1 MCPIK
6 NENGYLLLEILLSIT
21 ILSIIFTVF
30 FGYFLQSRTHVEIN
44 KGIGSASQLSQ
55 EVLIKV
61 RDSNYTSTLTQEQ
74 LESLIGYDSA
84 QGIVVNNHHY
94 FPKVYISQ
102 ANTVVETQTVLQSPV
117 ALEKL
122 NLITVIIEEDING
135 TRNEV
140 YETYGYKV
148 RDLN

>member
-1 MCPIK
+1 MCPLK
-6 NENGYLLLEILLSIT
+6 NEKGYLLLEILLSIT

-30 FGYFLQSRTHVEIN
+30 FGYLLQSRTHVEIN

-61 RDSNYTSTLTQEQ
+61 RGSNYDTTLTQEQ
-74 LESLIGYDSA
+74 LKDLIGFDPT
-84 QGIVVNNHHY
+84 QGIVVNNHRY

-102 ANTVVETQTVLQSPV
+102 ANTEVQQQNLTGLPV

-135 TRNEV
+135 ARDEV
-140 YETYGYKV
+140 FVTYGYKV
-148 RDLN
+148 RGQN